1 MPADT
6 GGLPSIQ
13 PAHLVCANKACKKA
27 KNGNA
32 STAKAVMACGRCK
45 LVAYCCIKCK
55 EKNAEKH
62 KKDCES
68 DLLKADWKPVWIRQ
82 HRMPTFLSDEGPKM
96 EYFGTFKYLWG
107 NIPAVDIVK
116 LRENEGVR
124 FERNL
129 DLLLPAS
136 GDLRNVI
143 MSIGKLPQEYKHDVS
158 VVLNDKEFDVV
169 ARNVILLLIFATIQ
183 NADTAADCVLH
194 VFYSAFITKSHMDI
208 LTIMLRPLVQDVCT
222 KTEGKDQEAL
232 LAKTWTLKDGVQ
244 MRVVLSRRQWL
255 RLLAMTEAPKK
266 IKIGKAKAT
275 RDKVVNARAR
285 EDYRDRHM
293 LCQIPHMRMGSN
305 KFYADGMLLPFG
317 TPRADFTMPNPTFFQ
332 EKDVWPMMDSSDPLS
347 GWSLPDVLDSQRGP
361 ARKDA
366 RQWLRLLAMTEAP
379 KKIKIGKAKATR
391 DKVVNARAR
400 EDYRDRH
407 MLCQIPH
414 MRMGSNKFYADGMLL
429 PFGTPRADFTMPNP
443 TFFQEKDVWPMMDSS
458 DPLAG
463 WSLPDVL
470 DSQRGPARKDA
481 YGALYEYIFNRGR
494 EFHGQLAFRKIS
506 FELCCTDVRLLK
518 DMIPNKKFDRIEA
531 SNICDTGYLGIEST
545 LDADVWPMMD
555 SSDPL
560 SGWSLPD
567 VLDSQRGPAR
577 KDAYGA
583 LYEYIFNR
591 GREFHGQL
599 AFRKISFELCCTDV
613 RLLKDMIPNKKFD
626 RIEASNI
633 CDTGYLGIEST
644 LDAVSPMLKTPE
656 VNDKATILMVFL
668 NAVEEVVISLGPTSD
683 DEKVFEKVMEYM
695 DKPAQFSSLAP
706 LTSMMAAV
714 SLRDEALNFTIR
726 SMAAKDTARDIDMI
740 FDAYMKRF
748 RFDDVG
754 VTRGVQMKEKNTIV
768 EKWPMRFYFN
778 GPTAKAKKEFAWL
791 LSSHHIGHE
800 RYVEWKAMRKFV
812 IEESL

>member
-1 MPADT
+1 MSAMPADT

-27 KNGNA
+27 KDGSA
-32 STAKAVMACGRCK
+32 SAAKAVMACGRCE
-45 LVAYCCIKCK
+45 LVAYCCIECK
-55 EKNAEKH
+55 EKNAEEH

-68 DLLKADWKPVWIRQ
+68 DLLKADWRPVWIRQ

-169 ARNVILLLIFATIQ
+169 ARNVILLLIFATVQ
-183 NADTAADCVLH
+183 DADTAADCVLH
-194 VFYSAFITKSHMDI
+194 VFYSAFLTKSHMDI

-244 MRVVLSRRQWL
+244 MRVVLSR
-255 RLLAMTEAPKK
+255 
-266 IKIGKAKAT
+266 
-275 RDKVVNARAR
+275 
-285 EDYRDRHM
+285 
-293 LCQIPHMRMGSN
+293 
-305 KFYADGMLLPFG
+305 
-317 TPRADFTMPNPTFFQ
+317 
-332 EKDVWPMMDSSDPLS
+332 
-347 GWSLPDVLDSQRGP
+347 
-361 ARKDA
+361 

-545 LDADVWPMMD
+545 LDA
-555 SSDPL
+555 
-560 SGWSLPD
+560 
-567 VLDSQRGPAR
+567 
-577 KDAYGA
+577 
-583 LYEYIFNR
+583 
-591 GREFHGQL
+591 
-599 AFRKISFELCCTDV
+599 
-613 RLLKDMIPNKKFD
+613 
-626 RIEASNI
+626 
-633 CDTGYLGIEST
+633 
-644 LDAVSPMLKTPE
+644 VSPMLKTPE

-668 NAVEEVVISLGPTSD
+668 NAVEEVVMSLGPTSD

-706 LTSMMAAV
+706 FTSMMAAV

-726 SMAAKDTARDIDMI
+726 SMAAKDSARDIDMI

-778 GPTAKAKKEFAWL
+778 GPTAKAKKEFARL